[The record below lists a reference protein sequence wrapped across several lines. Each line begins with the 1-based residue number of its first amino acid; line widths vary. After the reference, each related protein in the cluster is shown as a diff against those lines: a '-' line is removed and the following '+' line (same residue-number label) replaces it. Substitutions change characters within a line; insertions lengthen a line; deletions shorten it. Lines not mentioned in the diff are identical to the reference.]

1 MSQPTTPSPRSFPAW
16 TLEVVRGAAVGRT
29 YPLEGDGIVVG
40 NAPAGGD
47 GQPFVGLAEQ
57 EGASPRRM
65 AAHHLALT
73 RSGGAGW
80 VARDLDTPGG
90 TFVNN
95 RRLLPGATLAVA
107 EGDVIQLGAV
117 LVRLVRASAAIPP
130 PHRPNAP
137 FEYRSSSTGTA
148 CRGWDDFL
156 TLSAQRWE
164 ELRDDLIAGRIA
176 RFVES
181 IGRPDLAP
189 APVRGT
195 PTAEQADEHLDAWLG
210 RLPTRSPA
218 EPGLDVHPLA
228 LNFEA
233 TAGGTVVVRKVR
245 ISNVGYRLLRARVA
259 IEGATGA
266 TFTVAPDFAGREIV
280 VRESVEV
287 PVEVAV
293 PDPFSAPASAHL
305 VITGGGLT
313 KRVAIRVERKSAAA
327 TEPGGAD
334 PDLVV
339 IATPGPIAA
348 FLSLSRAQ
356 RVAIAGL
363 VGLTARLLVGVA
375 GGSIGADAMTPAG
388 PDAPGL
394 GGVIAASGLMF
405 AALVGWLVVRRGTW
419 GDAGSG
425 AVAGAGLGA
434 LVGTIAVA
442 SCRALEPALGPL
454 AGSVPVVCGLWA
466 AIGAGLAALV
476 PGRVAGAKELTR

>member
-1 MSQPTTPSPRSFPAW
+1 MSQPPTPSPRSSPAW

-29 YPLEGDGIVVG
+29 YPLDGAGVVVG
-40 NAPAGGD
+40 SAAAGPD

-65 AAHHLALT
+65 AAQHLALT
-73 RSGGAGW
+73 RSGADGW

-95 RRLLPGATLAVA
+95 RRLLPGAALDLA
-107 EGDVIQLGAV
+107 EGDVIQLGGV
-117 LVRLVRASAAIPP
+117 QVRLVRAGAAISPP
-130 PHRPNAP
+130 LRPAAP
-137 FEYRSSSTGTA
+137 FDYRSASTGTV
-148 CRGWDDFL
+148 CRNWDDFL

-164 ELRDDLIAGRIA
+164 ELRDDLVAGRIA
-176 RFVES
+176 RFVDS
-181 IGRPDLAP
+181 IGRPDLVP
-189 APVRGT
+189 APIRGT
-195 PTAEQADEHLDAWLG
+195 PTAEEADEHLDAWLG

-218 EPGLDVHPLA
+218 EPELDVHPLA

-233 TAGGTVVVRKVR
+233 TAGGTAMVRKVR
-245 ISNVGYRLLRARVA
+245 IANVGYRLLRVRVA

-266 TFTVAPDFAGREIV
+266 TFTVSPDFAGREVV

-293 PDPFSAPASAHL
+293 PDPFTPPASAHL
-305 VITGGGLT
+305 VVTGAGLT

-339 IATPGPIAA
+339 MATPGPIAA
-348 FLSLSRAQ
+348 FLALSRAQ
-356 RVAIAGL
+356 RVTIAGL
-363 VGLTARLLVGVA
+363 VGLTGRLLVGVA

-388 PDAPGL
+388 ADSPGL
-394 GGVIAASGLMF
+394 GGVIVASGLIF

-442 SCRALEPALGPL
+442 SCRAIEPALGPRPTTTL
-454 AGSVPVVCGLWA
+454 RRPSSGL
-466 AIGAGLAALV
+466 
-476 PGRVAGAKELTR
+476 PSRSERTLTRVPAGTDPVRSL